1 MRMILFTAL
10 AVSTLAVPPVS
21 GQEVGAGSQ
30 VGAVSNNLGN
40 GSTAIAYVSPEKAFA
55 DSPAGKAARAEFE
68 KLQAEKSRAIDQK
81 NEALRAQ
88 QAAYDT
94 SATIMTDA
102 ARSQR
107 QKELQKF
114 QIDVERFIEVAQA
127 ELTGARRELEGA
139 FLAKLRPAVEQVA
152 RVKGLQLVL
161 NADTGVLV
169 WGQPSLDI
177 TPDVVKEL
185 SAAAVVK

>member
-1 MRMILFTAL
+1 MRMVLFTAL

-21 GQEVGAGSQ
+21 GQEVGAGTRTRT
-30 VGAVSNNLGN
+30 VPSNLESS
-40 GSTAIAYVSPEKAFA
+40 STVIAYVSPEKAFA
-55 DSPAGKAARAEFE
+55 ESAVGRAARAEFE
-68 KLQAEKSRAIDQK
+68 KLQAEKSRSIDQK

-88 QAAYDT
+88 QAAYET
-94 SATIMTDA
+94 GATIMSDA

-152 RVKGLQLVL
+152 KVKGLQLVL

-169 WGQPSLDI
+169 WGEPSLDI

-185 SAAAVVK
+185 SAAVK

>member
-1 MRMILFTAL
+1 MRMVLFTTL
-10 AVSTLAVPPVS
+10 AVFALAVPPIS
-21 GQEVGAGSQ
+21 GQEVGAGTRP
-30 VGAVSNNLGN
+30 VAAASNLADT
-40 GSTAIAYVSPEKAFA
+40 STVIAYVSPEQAFA
-55 DSPAGKAARAEFE
+55 DSAVGKAARAEFE
-68 KLQAEKSRAIDQK
+68 KLQAEKSRSIAQK

-88 QAAYDT
+88 QAAYET
-94 SATIMTDA
+94 GATIMNDA

-114 QIDVERFIEVAQA
+114 QIDVERFIEAAQA

-139 FLAKLRPAVEQVA
+139 FLAKLKPAVEQVA
-152 RVKGLQLVL
+152 KAKGLQLVL

-177 TPDVVKEL
+177 TPEVVKEL
-185 SAAAVVK
+185 SAAAVK

>member
-1 MRMILFTAL
+1 MRMVLFTAL

-21 GQEVGAGSQ
+21 GQEVGAGTR
-30 VGAVSNNLGN
+30 VGTVSSNLGN
-40 GSTAIAYVSPEKAFA
+40 SSTVIAYVSPEKAFA
-55 DSPAGKAARAEFE
+55 DSAAGKAARAELE

-88 QAAYDT
+88 QAAYE
-94 SATIMTDA
+94 SGATIMTDA

-114 QIDVERFIEVAQA
+114 QIDVERFIEVAQT

-152 RVKGLQLVL
+152 KVKGLQLVL

-185 SAAAVVK
+185 SAAAVK

>member
-1 MRMILFTAL
+1 MRMVLFTGFAI
-10 AVSTLAVPPVS
+10 STLVVLPVA
-21 GQEVGAGSQ
+21 GQEIGAGARS
-30 VGAVSNNLGN
+30 GTVSNNLGS
-40 GSTAIAYVSPEKAFA
+40 GSTIAYVSPEKAFA
-55 DSPAGKAARAEFE
+55 DSAAGKAARAEFE
-68 KLQAEKSRAIDQK
+68 KLQAEKSRAIEQK
-81 NEALRAQ
+81 HETLRAQ
-88 QAAYDT
+88 QLAYET
-94 SATIMTDA
+94 SATVMTEA

-152 RVKGLQLVL
+152 KVKGLQLVL
-161 NADTGVLV
+161 NADTGAVV

-185 SAAAVVK
+185 SAAAVK

>member
-1 MRMILFTAL
+1 MVLFTVL
-10 AVSTLAVPPVS
+10 TVSTLAVPPVS
-21 GQEVGAGSQ
+21 GQEVGAGTRT
-30 VGAVSNNLGN
+30 GTVSSNLGSS
-40 GSTAIAYVSPEKAFA
+40 STVIAYVSPEKAFA
-55 DSPAGKAARAEFE
+55 ESAVGRAARAEFE
-68 KLQAEKSRAIDQK
+68 KLQAEKSRSIDQK

-88 QAAYDT
+88 QAAYET
-94 SATIMTDA
+94 GATIMSDA

-152 RVKGLQLVL
+152 KVKGLQLVL

-169 WGQPSLDI
+169 WGEPSLDI

-185 SAAAVVK
+185 STAVK

>member
-1 MRMILFTAL
+1 MRMVLFTAL
-10 AVSTLAVPPVS
+10 AISTLAVPPVS
-21 GQEVGAGSQ
+21 GQVVGGGTRP
-30 VGAVSNNLGN
+30 GAVPNNLGS

-55 DSPAGKAARAEFE
+55 DSAAGKAARAEFE
-68 KLQAEKSRAIDQK
+68 KLQAEKSRAIEQR

-88 QAAYDT
+88 QAAYDR
-94 SATIMTDA
+94 SAAVMTEA
-102 ARSQR
+102 ARSLR

-152 RVKGLQLVL
+152 KVRGLQLVL

-169 WGQPSLDI
+169 WGQLSLDI

-185 SAAAVVK
+185 SAVVVK

>member
-1 MRMILFTAL
+1 MRMVLFTVL
-10 AVSTLAVPPVS
+10 TVSTLAVPPVS
-21 GQEVGAGSQ
+21 GQEVGAGARA
-30 VGAVSNNLGN
+30 GAVGNNLGN
-40 GSTAIAYVSPEKAFA
+40 SSTAIAYVSPEKAFA
-55 DSPAGKAARAEFE
+55 ESAAGKAARTEFE
-68 KLQAEKSRAIDQK
+68 KLQAEKSRAIDK
-81 NEALRAQ
+81 RNEALRAQ
-88 QAAYDT
+88 QAAYET
-94 SATIMTDA
+94 SATIMTEA

-152 RVKGLQLVL
+152 KVKGLQLVL
-161 NADTGVLV
+161 NADTGAVV

-185 SAAAVVK
+185 SAAAVK

>member
-1 MRMILFTAL
+1 MRMVLCTAV
-10 AVSTLAVPPVS
+10 AMSTLVALPVS
-21 GQEVGAGSQ
+21 GQEIGAGARA
-30 VGAVSNNLGN
+30 GTVSNTLGG
-40 GSTAIAYVSPEKAFA
+40 GSAIAYVSPEKAFA
-55 DSPAGKAARAEFE
+55 DSAAGKAARAEFE
-68 KLQAEKSRAIDQK
+68 KLQADKSRAIEQK

-94 SATIMTDA
+94 SATVMTEA

-152 RVKGLQLVL
+152 KVRGLQLVL

-185 SAAAVVK
+185 SAAAVK

>member
-1 MRMILFTAL
+1 MRMVLWTVL
-10 AVSTLAVPPVS
+10 AISTLVVLPVS
-21 GQEVGAGSQ
+21 GQEIGAGARAGTASTT
-30 VGAVSNNLGN
+30 LGS
-40 GSTAIAYVSPEKAFA
+40 GTTIAYISPEKAFA
-55 DSPAGKAARAEFE
+55 DSTAGKAARAEFE
-68 KLQAEKSRAIDQK
+68 KLQAEKSRAIDQR

-88 QAAYDT
+88 QAAYDR
-94 SATIMTDA
+94 SAAVMTEA
-102 ARSQR
+102 ARSLR

-152 RVKGLQLVL
+152 KVRGLQLVL

-185 SAAAVVK
+185 SAAIVK

>member
-1 MRMILFTAL
+1 MRMVLFTAL
-10 AVSTLAVPPVS
+10 AVSTLGVPPVS
-21 GQEVGAGSQ
+21 GQDVGAGTRP
-30 VGAVSNNLGN
+30 GAVPNTLANSW
-40 GSTAIAYVSPEKAFA
+40 TAIAYVSPEKAFA
-55 DSPAGKAARAEFE
+55 ESAAGKAARIEFE
-68 KLQAEKSRAIDQK
+68 KLQAEKSRAIDKK

-88 QAAYDT
+88 QEAYET
-94 SATIMTDA
+94 SATIMSNA

-152 RVKGLQLVL
+152 KVKGLQLVL

-169 WGQPSLDI
+169 WGLPSLDI

-185 SAAAVVK
+185 SSAAVK

>member
-1 MRMILFTAL
+1 MRMVLLAAL
-10 AVSTLAVPPVS
+10 AVSTLAVPPVN
-21 GQEVGAGSQ
+21 GQEVGAGTRA
-30 VGAVSNNLGN
+30 GAVSNNLGPS
-40 GSTAIAYVSPEKAFA
+40 STVIAYVSPEKAFA
-55 DSPAGKAARAEFE
+55 DSAVGKAARAEFE
-68 KLQAEKSRAIDQK
+68 KLQAEKSRSIDQK

-94 SATIMTDA
+94 AATIMTDA

-152 RVKGLQLVL
+152 TVKGLQLVL
-161 NADTGVLV
+161 DADTGVLV

-177 TPDVVKEL
+177 TADVVKEL
-185 SAAAVVK
+185 SSAPVK